1 MTFQEFLTGQ
11 VFQSLTLLHAEEEV
25 EEYTLCDF
33 GLESF
38 TVEGAIHWADVLQ
51 SKLVDSKEFD
61 GIVYVWV
68 EDVAAERVED
78 FQASHAGYC
87 SERDWNAWFQMTE

>member
-1 MTFQEFLTGQ
+1 MTFQEFITGK
-11 VFQSLTLLHAEEEV
+11 VFQSLSLYHTEEEI

-33 GLESF
+33 GLESM
-38 TVEGAIHWADVLQ
+38 TAEGAIYWQEVLA
-51 SKLVDSKEFD
+51 SEVVMFNETD
-61 GIVYVWV
+61 GIMNIWV
-68 EDVAAERVED
+68 NGVSAEMVEE